1 MLVHICCSVDCDY
14 FLRRLK
20 ELAQEPLI
28 GYFYDPNIHPYGEY
42 VLRMHDAKRVCEDL
56 GIKFIPGE
64 YDLQGWLQG
73 AHGLE
78 NEPEKGARCDFCFD
92 FRMQKTAELALSLG
106 ERKITTTLLMS
117 PKKSHSQLC
126 GSLQRICERC
136 GLEFIAPDFRK
147 NGGTNEQF
155 ALAKKDA
162 LYHQNY
168 CGCIYALSA
177 QKDGRT
183 HASLDKNA
191 NSNACSEAWRDA
203 RSSAKFNA
211 KFNDGIE
218 IYELMSP
225 IDRQILPASIEEKI
239 RFYEKVRKLRVA
251 GAKFQIM
258 RDAFLNYRLLRCTV
272 KFDGEAQKSFVLF
285 GSHFRR
291 NLIKFSVEKP
301 CERYF
306 SDKGE
311 VKILSLRY
319 FNEISNLNF
328 KTIDELLRKPLST
341 ARQDKIRAKIAA
353 TGSLSPIIVVQ
364 ELVPA
369 RVQVEGLSRIFSD
382 VREILVRI

>member
-20 ELAQEPLI
+20 ELTQEPPI

-42 VLRMHDAKRVCEDL
+42 VLRMHDSKRVCENL

-64 YDLQGWLQG
+64 YDFQGWLQG
-73 AHGLE
+73 ARGLE
-78 NEPEKGARCDFCFD
+78 NEPEKGARCEFCFD
-92 FRMQKTAELALSLG
+92 FRMQKTTELALSLG

-126 GSLQRICERC
+126 ASLQRICEC
-136 GLEFIAPDFRK
+136 YGLEFIAPDFRK

-168 CGCIYALSA
+168 CGCIYALAA
-177 QKDGRT
+177 QRNDQRKAERDFGG
-183 HASLDKNA
+183 SLTADLRRNLA
-191 NSNACSEAWRDA
+191 Q
-203 RSSAKFNA
+203 
-211 KFNDGIE
+211 GTE
-218 IYELMSP
+218 IYELMSS
-225 IDRQILPASIEEKI
+225 IDRQILPASVEEKLK
-239 RFYEKVRKLRVA
+239 FYKKLCSLEKNGVKFSVLRD
-251 GAKFQIM
+251 
-258 RDAFLNYRLLRCTV
+258 RFLNYRLLRCTV

-328 KTIDELLRKPLST
+328 KTIDELLRKPPST

>member
-20 ELAQEPLI
+20 ELTQEPLI

-42 VLRMHDAKRVCEDL
+42 VLRMHDAKRVCENL

-64 YDLQGWLQG
+64 YDFQGWLDG
-73 AHGLE
+73 ARGLE
-78 NEPEKGARCDFCFD
+78 NEPEKGARCEFCFD

-126 GSLQRICERC
+126 GSLQRICERY

-168 CGCIYALSA
+168 CGCIYALAA
-177 QKDGRT
+177 QRNEQRKTERNSGG
-183 HASLDKNA
+183 SLTADFRRNLA
-191 NSNACSEAWRDA
+191 QGA
-203 RSSAKFNA
+203 
-211 KFNDGIE
+211 E

-225 IDRQILPASIEEKI
+225 IDRQILPASVEEKLK
-239 RFYEKVRKLRVA
+239 FYKKLCSLERKGVKFSVLRD
-251 GAKFQIM
+251 
-258 RDAFLNYRLLRCTV
+258 RFLNYRLLRAWI
-272 KFDGEAQKSFVLF
+272 KFDGEVVPSFVLF
-285 GSHFRR
+285 GSHFTRE
-291 NLIKFSVEKP
+291 NVKFSVERE
-301 CERYF
+301 CEIF
-306 SDKGE
+306 CSDKGE
-311 VKILSLRY
+311 IKILSLAK
-319 FNEISNLNF
+319 FNEISRSNF
-328 KTIDELLRKPLST
+328 KSVSEMLKNPPSL
-341 ARQDKIRAKIAA
+341 ARQNKARAALCAA
-353 TGSLSPIIVVQ
+353 GSLSPIIVTDEIRAAKVQ
-364 ELVPA
+364 IY
-369 RVQVEGLSRIFSD
+369 GLSRIFLD

>member
-1 MLVHICCSVDCDY
+1 LLVHICCSVDCDY

-126 GSLQRICERC
+126 GSLQRICERH

-168 CGCIYALSA
+168 CGCIYALAAQRNDQRRAERNSGGSLTADLRRNSA
-177 QKDGRT
+177 P
-183 HASLDKNA
+183 
-191 NSNACSEAWRDA
+191 DA
-203 RSSAKFNA
+203 
-211 KFNDGIE
+211 E

-225 IDRQILPASIEEKI
+225 IDRQILPASVEEKLK
-239 RFYEKVRKLRVA
+239 FYKKLCSLEKNGVKFSVLRD
-251 GAKFQIM
+251 
-258 RDAFLNYRLLRCTV
+258 RFLNYRLLRAWI
-272 KFDGEAQKSFVLF
+272 KFDGEVVPSFMLF
-285 GSHFRR
+285 DSHFTRE
-291 NLIKFSVEKP
+291 NVKFSVERE
-301 CERYF
+301 CEIF
-306 SDKGE
+306 CSDKGE
-311 VKILSLRY
+311 IKILSLAK
-319 FNEISNLNF
+319 FNEISRSNF
-328 KTIDELLRKPLST
+328 KSVSEMLKNPPSL
-341 ARQDKIRAKIAA
+341 ARQNKARAALCAA
-353 TGSLSPIIVVQ
+353 GSLSPIIVTDEIRAAKVQ
-364 ELVPA
+364 IY
-369 RVQVEGLSRIFSD
+369 GLSRIFLD

>member
-42 VLRMHDAKRVCEDL
+42 VLRMHDSKRVCENL

-64 YDLQGWLQG
+64 YDFQGWLDG
-73 AHGLE
+73 ARGLE
-78 NEPEKGARCDFCFD
+78 NEPEKGARCEFCFD

-126 GSLQRICERC
+126 GSLQRICERY

-168 CGCIYALSA
+168 CGCIYALAA
-177 QKDGRT
+177 QRNDQRKTERDLGGILAAGLRRN
-183 HASLDKNA
+183 L
-191 NSNACSEAWRDA
+191 ACDA
-203 RSSAKFNA
+203 
-211 KFNDGIE
+211 E

-225 IDRQILPASIEEKI
+225 IDRQILPASVEEKLK
-239 RFYEKVRKLRVA
+239 FYKKLCSLEKNGVKFSVLRD
-251 GAKFQIM
+251 
-258 RDAFLNYRLLRCTV
+258 RFLNYRLLRAWI
-272 KFDGEAQKSFVLF
+272 KFDGEVVPSFVLF
-285 GSHFRR
+285 GSHFTRE
-291 NLIKFSVEKP
+291 NVKLSVERE
-301 CERYF
+301 CEIF
-306 SDKGE
+306 CSDKGE
-311 VKILSLRY
+311 IKILSLAK
-319 FNEISNLNF
+319 FNEISRSNF
-328 KTIDELLRKPLST
+328 KSVSEMLKNPPSL
-341 ARQDKIRAKIAA
+341 ARQNKARAALCAA
-353 TGSLSPIIVVQ
+353 GSLSSIIVTDEIRAAKVQ
-364 ELVPA
+364 IY
-369 RVQVEGLSRIFSD
+369 GLSRIFLD

>member
-42 VLRMHDAKRVCEDL
+42 VLRMHDSKRVCENL

-64 YDLQGWLQG
+64 YDLQSWLDG

-78 NEPEKGARCDFCFD
+78 NEPEKGARCEFCFD

-126 GSLQRICERC
+126 GSLQRICERY

-168 CGCIYALSA
+168 CGCIYALAA
-177 QKDGRT
+177 QRNEQRKTERNSGG
-183 HASLDKNA
+183 SLTADFRRNLA
-191 NSNACSEAWRDA
+191 QGA
-203 RSSAKFNA
+203 
-211 KFNDGIE
+211 E

-225 IDRQILPASIEEKI
+225 IDRQILPASVEEKLK
-239 RFYEKVRKLRVA
+239 FYKKLCSLERKGVKFSVLRD
-251 GAKFQIM
+251 
-258 RDAFLNYRLLRCTV
+258 RFLNYRLLRAWI
-272 KFDGEAQKSFVLF
+272 KFDGEVVPSFVLF
-285 GSHFRR
+285 GSHFTRE
-291 NLIKFSVEKP
+291 NVKFSVERE
-301 CERYF
+301 CEIF
-306 SDKGE
+306 CSDKGE
-311 VKILSLRY
+311 IKILSLAK
-319 FNEISNLNF
+319 FNEISRSNF
-328 KTIDELLRKPLST
+328 KSVSEMLKNPPSL
-341 ARQDKIRAKIAA
+341 ARQNKARAALCAA
-353 TGSLSPIIVVQ
+353 GSLSPIIVTDEIRAAKVQ
-364 ELVPA
+364 IY
-369 RVQVEGLSRIFSD
+369 GLSRIFLD

>member
-20 ELAQEPLI
+20 ELTQEPLI

-42 VLRMHDAKRVCEDL
+42 VLRMHDSKRVCENL

-64 YDLQGWLQG
+64 YDFQGWLQG
-73 AHGLE
+73 AREFE

-126 GSLQRICERC
+126 ASLQRICERY

-168 CGCIYALSA
+168 CGCIYALAA
-177 QKDGRT
+177 QRGEQRKT
-183 HASLDKNA
+183 
-191 NSNACSEAWRDA
+191 ERDLG
-203 RSSAKFNA
+203 
-211 KFNDGIE
+211 GILAADLRRNLAPDAE

-225 IDRQILPASIEEKI
+225 IDRQILPASVEEKLK
-239 RFYEKVRKLRVA
+239 FYKKLCSLERKGVKFTVLRD
-251 GAKFQIM
+251 
-258 RDAFLNYRLLRCTV
+258 RFLNYRLLRAWI
-272 KFDGEAQKSFVLF
+272 KFDGEVVPSFVLF
-285 GSHFRR
+285 GSHFTRE
-291 NLIKFSVEKP
+291 NVKFSVERE
-301 CERYF
+301 CEIF
-306 SDKGE
+306 CSDKGE
-311 VKILSLRY
+311 IKILSLAK
-319 FNEISNLNF
+319 FNEISRSNF
-328 KTIDELLRKPLST
+328 KSVSEILKNPPSL
-341 ARQDKIRAKIAA
+341 ARQNKARAALCAA
-353 TGSLSPIIVVQ
+353 GSLSPIIVTDEIRAAKVQ
-364 ELVPA
+364 IY
-369 RVQVEGLSRIFSD
+369 GLSRIFLD

>member
-42 VLRMHDAKRVCEDL
+42 VLRMHDSKRVCENL
-56 GIKFIPGE
+56 EIKFIPGE
-64 YDLQGWLQG
+64 YDFQGWLQG
-73 AHGLE
+73 ARGLE
-78 NEPEKGARCDFCFD
+78 NEPEKGARCEFCFD

-126 GSLQRICERC
+126 GSLQRICERY

-168 CGCIYALSA
+168 CGCIYALAA
-177 QKDGRT
+177 QRNEQRKTERNSGG
-183 HASLDKNA
+183 SLTADFRRNLA
-191 NSNACSEAWRDA
+191 QGA
-203 RSSAKFNA
+203 
-211 KFNDGIE
+211 E

-225 IDRQILPASIEEKI
+225 IDRQILPASVEEKLK
-239 RFYEKVRKLRVA
+239 FYKKLCSLERKGVKFSVLRD
-251 GAKFQIM
+251 
-258 RDAFLNYRLLRCTV
+258 RFLNYRLLRAWI
-272 KFDGEAQKSFVLF
+272 KFDGEVVPSFVLF
-285 GSHFRR
+285 GSHFTRE
-291 NLIKFSVEKP
+291 NVKFSVERE
-301 CERYF
+301 CEIF
-306 SDKGE
+306 CSDKGKI
-311 VKILSLRY
+311 KILNLAK
-319 FNEISNLNF
+319 FNEISRSNF
-328 KTIDELLRKPLST
+328 KSVSEMLKNPPSLACQNK
-341 ARQDKIRAKIAA
+341 ARAA
-353 TGSLSPIIVVQ
+353 LCAAGSLSPIIVTDEIRAAKVQ
-364 ELVPA
+364 IY
-369 RVQVEGLSRIFSD
+369 GLSRIFLD

>member
-42 VLRMHDAKRVCEDL
+42 VLRMHDAKRVCENL

-64 YDLQGWLQG
+64 YDFQGWLDG
-73 AHGLE
+73 ARGLE
-78 NEPEKGARCDFCFD
+78 NEPEKGARCEFCFD

-126 GSLQRICERC
+126 SSLQRICERY

-168 CGCIYALSA
+168 CGCIYALAA
-177 QKDGRT
+177 QRNDQRRAERNSGG
-183 HASLDKNA
+183 SLTADLKQNLVQGA
-191 NSNACSEAWRDA
+191 
-203 RSSAKFNA
+203 
-211 KFNDGIE
+211 E
-218 IYELMSP
+218 IYELMSS
-225 IDRQILPASIEEKI
+225 IDRQILPASVEEKLK
-239 RFYEKVRKLRVA
+239 FYKKLCSLEKKGVKFSVLRD
-251 GAKFQIM
+251 
-258 RDAFLNYRLLRCTV
+258 RFLNYRLLRAWI
-272 KFDGEAQKSFVLF
+272 KFDGKVAPSFVLF
-285 GSHFRR
+285 GSHFTRENVKLSIER
-291 NLIKFSVEKP
+291 E
-301 CERYF
+301 CEIF
-306 SDKGE
+306 CSDKGE
-311 VKILSLRY
+311 IKILSMAK
-319 FNEISNLNF
+319 FNEISRSNF
-328 KTIDELLRKPLST
+328 KSVSEMLKNPPSL
-341 ARQDKIRAKIAA
+341 ARQNKTRAALCAA
-353 TGSLSPIIVVQ
+353 GSLSPIIVTDEIRAAKVQ
-364 ELVPA
+364 IY
-369 RVQVEGLSRIFSD
+369 GLSRIFLD

>member
-42 VLRMHDAKRVCEDL
+42 VLRMHDSKRVCENL

-64 YDLQGWLQG
+64 YDFQGWLQG
-73 AHGLE
+73 ARGLE
-78 NEPEKGARCDFCFD
+78 NEPEKGARCEFCFD

-126 GSLQRICERC
+126 GSLQRICERY

-168 CGCIYALSA
+168 CGCIYALAA
-177 QKDGRT
+177 QRNEQRKTERNSGG
-183 HASLDKNA
+183 SLTADFRRNLA
-191 NSNACSEAWRDA
+191 QGA
-203 RSSAKFNA
+203 
-211 KFNDGIE
+211 E

-225 IDRQILPASIEEKI
+225 IDRQILPASVEEKLK
-239 RFYEKVRKLRVA
+239 FYKKLCSLERKGVKFSVLRD
-251 GAKFQIM
+251 
-258 RDAFLNYRLLRCTV
+258 RFLNYRLLRAWI
-272 KFDGEAQKSFVLF
+272 KFDGEVVPSFVLF
-285 GSHFRR
+285 GSHFTRE
-291 NLIKFSVEKP
+291 NVKFSVERE
-301 CERYF
+301 CEIF
-306 SDKGE
+306 CSDKGE
-311 VKILSLRY
+311 IKILSLAK
-319 FNEISNLNF
+319 FNEISRSNF
-328 KTIDELLRKPLST
+328 KSVSEMLKNPPSL
-341 ARQDKIRAKIAA
+341 ARRNKARAALCAA
-353 TGSLSPIIVVQ
+353 GSLSPIIVTDEIRAAKVQ
-364 ELVPA
+364 IY
-369 RVQVEGLSRIFSD
+369 GLSRIFLD